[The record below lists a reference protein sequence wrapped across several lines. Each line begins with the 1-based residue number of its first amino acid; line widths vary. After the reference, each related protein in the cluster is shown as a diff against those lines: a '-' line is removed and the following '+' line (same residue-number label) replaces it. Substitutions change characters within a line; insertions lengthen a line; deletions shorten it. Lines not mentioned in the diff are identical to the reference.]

1 MDFTGRSMTGMVYVE
16 PNGLHGAAL
25 RRWVAQSVA
34 FVETLPPEG

>member
-1 MDFTGRSMTGMVYVE
+1 MTGMVYVE

-25 RRWVAQSVA
+25 RGWVAQSVA